1 MYEVIYM
8 KADYEPW
15 WMFEGWE
22 EMVRLRKSFQEVEEA
37 KAFAFSIMKEM
48 RMNFTHEKARK
59 QSFVAFWNPG
69 ERTYCDGCDDD
80 MQLYHGI
87 FLLHEGVPFEFI
99 ENNNL
104 NIS

>member
-22 EMVRLRKSFQEVEEA
+22 EMVRLRKDFEEKQEA
-37 KAFAFSIMKEM
+37 IAFALHIMEKMRESFS
-48 RMNFTHEKARK
+48 HEKARK
-59 QSFVAFWNPG
+59 ESFVAFWNPG

-80 MQLYHGI
+80 MQLYHGV
-87 FLLHEGVPFEFI
+87 FLTYDGTPIAFI

-104 NIS
+104 NI

>member
-22 EMVRLRKSFQEVEEA
+22 EMVRLRRSFEELEDAVE
-37 KAFAFSIMKEM
+37 FANSIMDEM
-48 RMNFTHEKARK
+48 RRCFSHEKTRK
-59 QSFVAFWNPG
+59 GSYAAFWNPG

-80 MQLYHGI
+80 LQLYHGV
-87 FLLHEGVPFEFI
+87 FMLKDCEPVTFI
-99 ENNNL
+99 DEK
-104 NIS
+104 

>member
-22 EMVRLRKSFQEVEEA
+22 EMVRLRRSFDTLVEAVE
-37 KAFAFSIMKEM
+37 FANVIMEEM
-48 RMNFTHEKARK
+48 RGSFAKEKTRKGTFT
-59 QSFVAFWNPG
+59 AFWNPG

-80 MQLYHGI
+80 MQLYHGV
-87 FLLHEGVPFEFI
+87 FLLQGSEPICFRE
-99 ENNNL
+99 EK
-104 NIS
+104 

>member
-22 EMVRLRKSFQEVEEA
+22 EMVRVRRSFVELDEA
-37 KAFAFSIMKEM
+37 VEFANSIMDEM
-48 RMNFTHEKARK
+48 RRCFSKEKTRK
-59 QSFVAFWNPG
+59 GTYAAFWNPG

-80 MQLYHGI
+80 LQLYHGVFMLKGSEPI
-87 FLLHEGVPFEFI
+87 SFI
-99 ENNNL
+99 DEK
-104 NIS
+104 